1 MIGGK
6 FKNFYETF
14 IEVEQKLYKTLNAM
28 FKKQDVE
35 LIKNQL
41 AKLFDNYIEKVVA
54 KTNLSRPTVSKF
66 FNFQKVRPVNAAM
79 IYDAG
84 LELIQEQANQQQ
96 SRIKRARQL
105 INGDGDDTPQTS
117 LNI

>member
-1 MIGGK
+1 
-6 FKNFYETF
+6 
-14 IEVEQKLYKTLNAM
+14 M
-28 FKKQDVE
+28 FKKQEVE

-41 AKLFDNYIEKVVA
+41 AKLFDNYIEKV
-54 KTNLSRPTVSKF
+54 
-66 FNFQKVRPVNAAM
+66 M

-96 SRIKRARQL
+96 SRIKRAKQL
-105 INGDGDDTPQTS
+105 INGDTEDTPQTS